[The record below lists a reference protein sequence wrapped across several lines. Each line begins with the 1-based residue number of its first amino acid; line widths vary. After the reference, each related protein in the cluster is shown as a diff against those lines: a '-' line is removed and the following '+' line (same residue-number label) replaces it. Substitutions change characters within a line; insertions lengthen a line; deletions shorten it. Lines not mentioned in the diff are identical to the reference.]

1 LLIKVIIPA
10 SGAGVRVGADVP
22 KQFLMLKD
30 RHILQRTISVFQNI
44 SLVDE
49 IIVAVPDGYA
59 QTVAGYGFDK
69 VSNIVEGGKSRADS
83 VYAALKTL
91 LQDTEIVLIH
101 DGVRPFVT
109 EELVQAV
116 VDAAK
121 TYGAAVACAPITDTI
136 KSVQT
141 CNSPAT
147 LVPHAFIS
155 ATLDRNQLYSAQTPQ
170 GFTYDIIKRAYQQGE
185 KDGIL
190 NQTTDDSNLVERL
203 GLPVVIVPSNPK
215 NIKITTATDMAI
227 ATVLLETGELLK

>member
-1 LLIKVIIPA
+1 M
-10 SGAGVRVGADVP
+10 GADVP